1 MLKKSFSLIISISVL
16 ISFGLSGCAVRSG
29 SSNLSNVKQNDIKKL
44 IVKGKTTKTDIQKTF
59 GEPYSTTILQ
69 NGDEQWTYMFTE
81 SKAKASNFIPIV
93 GIFTGSDY
101 RGKTLM
107 ITFNKKGVVKD
118 YMFSSS
124 KGETK
129 IGF

>member
-1 MLKKSFSLIISISVL
+1 MNKKFLFFTLLIILGVF
-16 ISFGLSGCAVRSG
+16 SFSGCAVRSG

-44 IVKGKTTKTDIQKTF
+44 IIKGKTTKADIQKTF
-59 GEPYSTTILQ
+59 GEPYSTSILQ

-101 RGKTLM
+101 KGKTLM